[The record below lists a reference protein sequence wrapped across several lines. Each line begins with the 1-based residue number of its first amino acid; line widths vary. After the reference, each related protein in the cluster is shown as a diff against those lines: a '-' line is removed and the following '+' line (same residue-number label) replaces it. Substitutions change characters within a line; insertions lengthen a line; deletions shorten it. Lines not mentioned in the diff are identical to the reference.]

1 MNELLKRIN
10 LKVTETMF
18 SRDSF
23 VHATSNK
30 PRSIDSQDDMTLY
43 YSCFPEAGVLE
54 SRSIY
59 SAKGILYDTV
69 FDYLNADWELIRS
82 QKSYNIDHDKEFYTW
97 QCWVNSNGMMC
108 TLYIA
113 AGDEDYENVKISTY
127 ERLIADLESD
137 NMPGNIRVVEDLKI
151 FVPTNLIGDTIIEG
165 VWTEIKEICK
175 GSPVPKNTKPKVGI
189 ISHDGREFYVKNF
202 SLEGKTPDFNFPD
215 LHYGEGFE
223 DFHNK
228 LLLRLNEETKGLVL
242 LHGEP
247 GTGKT
252 QYIRILL
259 DRLGAIGKSV
269 LYVPPSFSTQLT
281 EPNMIEFISS
291 WIVDED
297 KDCILLIED
306 AEPLLEIRGNDGRT
320 TGISNLLNI
329 TDGLLN
335 DILGL
340 TVIATFNTEI
350 SKIDP
355 AVLRPSR
362 LIARKE
368 FGKISELTAY
378 ELSKALD
385 MPVPDDI
392 EYPATLAEFYTS
404 KKAKNVLI
412 HQVNEN
418 KPSRI
423 GFGS

>member
-1 MNELLKRIN
+1 MRLLNAINSRIS
-10 LKVTETMF
+10 ETMSVPA
-18 SRDSF
+18 SRIS
-23 VHATSNK
+23 ATSNK
-30 PRSIDSQDDMTLY
+30 PRAIEAQDDMTLY
-43 YSCFPEAGVLE
+43 YSCFPGFGVLE
-54 SRSIY
+54 SRTIY
-59 SAKGILYDTV
+59 SAKGILYDPV
-69 FDYLNADWELIRS
+69 FEYLGKGWELIRS

-97 QCWVNSNGMMC
+97 QCWVHEKGLMC
-108 TLYIA
+108 TMYIS

-137 NMPGNIRVVEDLKI
+137 NMPGNVRVIEEMRL
-151 FVPTNLIGDTIIEG
+151 FVPVIISGKDVAENLWAELKD
-165 VWTEIKEICK
+165 VCK

-202 SLEGKTPDFNFPD
+202 SLEGKTPEFNFPD

-228 LLLRLNEETKGLVL
+228 LLVRLSEETKGLVL

-252 QYIRILL
+252 QYIRVLL

-320 TGISNLLNI
+320 TGITNLLNI

-378 ELSKALD
+378 ELSKALE
-385 MPVPDDI
+385 MTVPDDI

>member
-1 MNELLKRIN
+1 MRLLNAINNRIS
-10 LKVTETMF
+10 ETMTDPA
-18 SRDSF
+18 SRIS
-23 VHATSNK
+23 ATSNK
-30 PRSIDSQDDMTLY
+30 PRAIEAQDDMTLY
-43 YSCFPEAGVLE
+43 YSCFPGFGVLE
-54 SRSIY
+54 SRTIY
-59 SAKGILYDTV
+59 SAKGILYDSV
-69 FDYLNADWELIRS
+69 NEYLGKGWELIRS

-97 QCWVNSNGMMC
+97 QCWVNEKGLMC
-108 TLYIA
+108 TLYIS
-113 AGDEDYENVKISTY
+113 AGEDEYDNMKVSSY

-137 NMPGNIRVVEDLKI
+137 NIPGEVRVIDDMRI
-151 FVPTNLIGDTIIEG
+151 FVPVIMIGKDTVEDIWNEL
-165 VWTEIKEICK
+165 KEVCK

-202 SLEGKTPDFNFPD
+202 SLEGKTPEFNFPD

-306 AEPLLEIRGNDGRT
+306 AEPLLEVRGNDGRT

-418 KPSRI
+418 KPNRI